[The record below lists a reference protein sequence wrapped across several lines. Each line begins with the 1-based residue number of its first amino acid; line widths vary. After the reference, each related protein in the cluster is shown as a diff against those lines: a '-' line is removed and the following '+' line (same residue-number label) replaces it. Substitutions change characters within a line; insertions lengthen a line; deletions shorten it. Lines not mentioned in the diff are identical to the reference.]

1 MTTFDERQK
10 GYEAKF
16 ARDEE
21 LRFKAT
27 ARRNRMLGQWAAEQL
42 GLNGVDAEEY
52 AKTVVRADFASPGD
66 DDVIAKVLGD
76 LKAKGVTATEAE
88 IRQRLLELME
98 QAIAQIEAGN

>member
-27 ARRNRMLGQWAAEQL
+27 ARRNRMLGQWAAGEL
-42 GLNGVDAEEY
+42 GLSGPDAEEY
-52 AKTVVRADFASPGD
+52 VKAVVRADFASPGD

-76 LKAKGVTATEAE
+76 FKVKGVAASEAD
-88 IRQRLLELME
+88 IRQRIIEFME
-98 QAIAQIEAGN
+98 QAIAQIEAGK